1 MGCADT
7 AIGCIDIFQTEH
19 ALSVPAG
26 PSVLTYDRRSA
37 VLVRLEDGA
46 GRIGWG
52 ETYQRPGVFA
62 ILDELARYL
71 LTKEPGDYLRLVDEL
86 SVRSPDRWAV
96 SAVAIALDDLRA
108 RQLGLPVA
116 SLYGGQR
123 RARVRAYASSMG
135 YRDDMPI
142 EESWQA
148 ELESA
153 LADGFRAAKFRVGR
167 YTLGREV
174 PLLQRLRSAAGPD
187 IDLMVDAN
195 GAYAVPTALR
205 MGRALEDLQF
215 RWFEEPL
222 TRHRGG
228 LVYPG
233 YEQLASLDIAVAA
246 AEGLDTRSAFEA
258 FLARGA
264 ADIVQPDAAI
274 CGGIGEALFVAD
286 LAAVR
291 GRLCVP
297 HSFGGAILL
306 AATLQL
312 IAVMS
317 EPAEIAGADSPLVE
331 VDSYE
336 NPLRTELWGGEVKPV
351 DGLIEIPAGPGLGIV
366 IDDDFVRRTASITR
380 RHTATNL

>member
-1 MGCADT
+1 MGSTDT
-7 AIGCIDIFQTEH
+7 AVGCIDIFQSEH
-19 ALSVPAG
+19 AVSVPAG

-46 GRIGWG
+46 GRVGWG
-52 ETYQRPGVFA
+52 EAYQRPGVFA
-62 ILDELARYL
+62 ILDELARYIL
-71 LTKEPGDYLRLVDEL
+71 GREPGDYLRLVDGL
-86 SVRSPDRWAV
+86 SARSPDRWAV

-116 SLYGGQR
+116 SLYGGR
-123 RARVRAYASSMG
+123 RRGSVRVYASSMG
-135 YRDDMPI
+135 YRDDMPP
-142 EESWQA
+142 EQSWQA

-167 YTLGREV
+167 HTLGREV
-174 PLLQRLRSAAGPD
+174 PILERLRSAAGPD
-187 IDLMVDAN
+187 FDLMVDAN

-222 TRHRGG
+222 TRYQAG

-264 ADIVQPDAAI
+264 ADIIQPDAAI
-274 CGGIGEALFVAD
+274 CGGIGEALFVAE
-286 LAAVR
+286 LAALR

-297 HSFGGAILL
+297 HTFGGAILL

-312 IAVMS
+312 IAVMR
-317 EPAEIAGADSPLVE
+317 EPAEIAGADSPLLE
-331 VDSYE
+331 VDRSE

-351 DGLIEIPAGPGLGIV
+351 DGVIEIPGGPGLGIV
-366 IDDDFVRRTASITR
+366 IDDDFVRRTANITR
-380 RHTATNL
+380 RHAAADM